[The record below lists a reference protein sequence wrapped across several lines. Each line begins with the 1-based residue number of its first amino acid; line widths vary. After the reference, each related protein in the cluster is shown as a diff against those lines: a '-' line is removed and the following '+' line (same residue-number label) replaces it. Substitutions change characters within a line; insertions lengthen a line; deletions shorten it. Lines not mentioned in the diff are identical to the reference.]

1 LAVATADL
9 GQRMNPQI
17 QEFLDRIRQLES
29 DIEQEVQ
36 RRRQEFQADFDQRKV
51 KFEKE
56 VLTQQQHYKEGLL
69 SYVLTSDWRHL
80 LTMPLIYPVLL
91 PMLVLDAMVTLYQW
105 VCFPWYDM
113 PRVKR
118 SDFFVYDRTH
128 LAYLNVFEKFN
139 CAYCSYGNGLMAY
152 AREVLGLTE
161 QYWCPIKH
169 ARRVVQAHPYYHGF
183 SDYGDAENY
192 REQLAQLRLQ
202 LQKLVAEPVQQEV
215 SQHGQPAQA
224 MLDKVA
230 GMKTFE
236 TLADLAACVGQDVAI
251 TEWVEITQQQVNLFA
266 DATGDHQWI
275 HVDVDR
281 AQQGPF
287 GGPIAHGFL
296 TLSLLPQFFDKTIV
310 VNQKRM
316 GVNYGL
322 NKVRFMSPVPVGS
335 RLRGHLH
342 LHSATPIEGNGMQF
356 QWNVTVEREGSDKPV
371 CAAESLVR
379 IYA

>member
-1 LAVATADL
+1 
-9 GQRMNPQI
+9 MSPQI
-17 QEFLDRIRQLES
+17 HDFLARIRQLET
-29 DIEQEVQ
+29 DIELEVQ
-36 RRRQEFQADFDQRKV
+36 RRRQQFQADFEQRKV
-51 KFEKE
+51 QFDQE
-56 VLTQQQHYKEGLL
+56 VLAQQRHFKEGLL
-69 SYVLTSDWRHL
+69 SYMLTSDWRHL

-105 VCFPWYDM
+105 VCFPLYNV

-192 REQLAQLRLQ
+192 RDQLAHLRLQ
-202 LQKLVAEPVQQEV
+202 LQKLVAEPMPQEV
-215 SQHGQPAQA
+215 SRHRQPAQA
-224 MLDKVA
+224 MVAKVTS
-230 GMKTFE
+230 MKTFE
-236 TLADLAACVGQDVAI
+236 TLADLAACVGQDVA
-251 TEWVEITQQQVNLFA
+251 TTDWVEITQQQVNLFA
-266 DATGDHQWI
+266 EATGDHQWI
-275 HVDVDR
+275 HVDVTR
-281 AQQGPF
+281 AEQGPF
-287 GGPIAHGFL
+287 GAPIAHGFL

-322 NKVRFMSPVPVGS
+322 NKVRFMAPVPVGS

-342 LHSATPIEGNGMQF
+342 LHSATPIEGDGMQL

-379 IYA
+379 IYT